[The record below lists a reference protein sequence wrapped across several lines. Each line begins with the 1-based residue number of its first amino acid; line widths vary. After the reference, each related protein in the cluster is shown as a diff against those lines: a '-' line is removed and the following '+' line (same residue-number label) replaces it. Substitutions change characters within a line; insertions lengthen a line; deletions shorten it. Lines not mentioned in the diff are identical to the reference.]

1 MVSYP
6 VFNIII
12 SKWQNW
18 VGGGSNSTDFLLE
31 FHMECID
38 SKLDKIQGILQTFM
52 LALLF
57 SKNMFISYE
66 KKKIL
71 IAEIL

>member
-18 VGGGSNSTDFLLE
+18 VGGDSNSTDFLLE

-38 SKLDKIQGILQTFM
+38 SKLHKIQGILQTFM
-52 LALLF
+52 LALCAL
-57 SKNMFISYE
+57 
-66 KKKIL
+66 KIC
-71 IAEIL
+71 